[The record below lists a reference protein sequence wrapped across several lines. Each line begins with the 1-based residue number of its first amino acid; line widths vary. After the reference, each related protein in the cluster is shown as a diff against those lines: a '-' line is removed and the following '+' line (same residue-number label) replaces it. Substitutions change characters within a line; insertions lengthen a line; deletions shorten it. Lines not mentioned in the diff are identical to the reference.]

1 MSLHKALVL
10 FNCSYTPLFN
20 SSADRFSE
28 EWFVTKCL
36 IFVCGNDV
44 FQVKL
49 ILDSTSVSF
58 HSYPSNTP
66 FGGRCDYGFE
76 CLSRHLE
83 GYELTDL
90 IVVFL
95 HAPFLYFFDKLP
107 VCKAGSSL
115 TKVMLSFGNFSS

>member
-66 FGGRCDYGFE
+66 NLEVVATMD
-76 CLSRHLE
+76 LSAYRD
-83 GYELTDL
+83 TWR
-90 IVVFL
+90 VT
-95 HAPFLYFFDKLP
+95 
-107 VCKAGSSL
+107 S
-115 TKVMLSFGNFSS
+115 